1 MTNPGT
7 VLVLTPTLGESAFLD
22 QTVASVAAQSVPIL
36 HVLSVPAAKAE
47 AVQRRFKHTL
57 VVPDAGR
64 AGGIYGALNA
74 GLQAAPPDWEWFTY
88 INDDDVLLPGF
99 SDLVRRQAGGPG
111 GGVAYGEV
119 DLLDE
124 SDAILT
130 GITIERNPRRLGALL
145 QSGISPLMQQ
155 GTLFSRA
162 AVVAAGKFDLRYRLC
177 ADLDFWLRCWASGQP
192 FTYHRMRVAQ
202 FRLRAGQLSGDTAR
216 TRAEQDEIVRRHL
229 PLASGSAQRAW
240 AVARFRVD
248 NLPKYL
254 RRFRRNGLQTS
265 YAILGGGSQQKKPA

>member
-1 MTNPGT
+1 MKSAT
-7 VLVLTPTLGESAFLD
+7 VLIVTPTLADSPFLD
-22 QTVASVAAQSVPIL
+22 ATVQSILSQTFEFI
-36 HVLSVPAAKAE
+36 HVLAVPASRVADIRLRYPHA
-47 AVQRRFKHTL
+47 T

-64 AGGIYGALNA
+64 AGGIYGAINA
-74 GLQAAPPDWEWFTY
+74 ALDAAPAGWGWFTY

-99 SDLVRRQAGGPG
+99 SELVRRQTGGPAC
-111 GGVAYGEV
+111 GVAYGEV

-124 SDAILT
+124 SNAVLT

-192 FTYHRMRVAQ
+192 FTYHRTRVAQ
-202 FRLRAGQLSGDTAR
+202 FRLRVGQLSGDTSR

-229 PLASGSAQRAW
+229 PQIAGPAARAW
-240 AVARFRVD
+240 AVARFRAD

-254 RRFRRNGLQTS
+254 RRFRRNRLQTS
-265 YAILGGGSQQKKPA
+265 YAILDGSNHQRKSA